1 MSCFLPPPFN
11 GTIYNNKDMATMRN
25 NRPGILVTAV
35 LFLVIALALVACNGN
50 TDADTAGPSPI
61 TSHDAGLGYDMCIT
75 CHGIGAADE
84 LEYPL
89 DTAHIGQPDSSCL
102 TPRCHVVV
110 K

>member
-11 GTIYNNKDMATMRN
+11 GTIYNNKDMAIMRN
-25 NRPGILVTAV
+25 NRLELLVAAI
-35 LFLVIALALVACNGN
+35 LFLVMAPALVFCNG
-50 TDADTAGPSPI
+50 GPDNGTNGPFPI
-61 TSHDAGLGYDMCIT
+61 TSHDAGLGYDICIT

-102 TPRCHVVV
+102 TPNCHVVV

>member
-1 MSCFLPPPFN
+1 
-11 GTIYNNKDMATMRN
+11 MAKK
-25 NRPGILVTAV
+25 LWALLDAV
-35 LFLVIALALVACNGN
+35 LILMMVLAFAACDGATDIATTGV
-50 TDADTAGPSPI
+50 SFI

-75 CHGIGAADE
+75 CHGIGTAE

>member
-1 MSCFLPPPFN
+1 M
-11 GTIYNNKDMATMRN
+11 TTMRN
-25 NRPGILVTAV
+25 NRLGILVTAV
-35 LFLVIALALVACNGN
+35 LLLVIAPAFVACDAA
-50 TDADTAGPSPI
+50 TDIETTGVSLI

-102 TPRCHVVV
+102 TPNCHVVV

>member
-1 MSCFLPPPFN
+1 VLYN
-11 GTIYNNKDMATMRN
+11 GRVVTAKKLWALVDALL
-25 NRPGILVTAV
+25 ILVVV
-35 LFLVIALALVACNGN
+35 LAFVACDGA
-50 TDADTAGPSPI
+50 TDIETTGVSLI

-102 TPRCHVVV
+102 TPNCHVVV